1 MKTGASQVDTA
12 AFKRA
17 AVRLGTHP
25 GSGVS
30 EAAHHLGSHTPRLGR
45 WQRQA
50 AAQEH
55 GARAGHGRR
64 SRAPE
69 ELARGRTE
77 HTRLRRA
84 RDLCKNTVSVWAS
97 ASTCTRP

>member
-1 MKTGASQVDTA
+1 MKTGARQVDTA
-12 AFKRA
+12 AFTRA

-30 EAAHHLGSHTPRLGR
+30 EAAHHLGSHTQRLGR

-50 AAQEH
+50 AAPEP
-55 GARAGHGRR
+55 GARAGHGRL
-64 SRAPE
+64 SRAHE
-69 ELARGRTE
+69 ELARGRTA

-84 RDLCKNTVSVWAS
+84 RALCTNTVSVVAS
-97 ASTCTRP
+97 ALTCTRP